1 MNSRIARLALL
12 VLAIAACVTLAAGAT
27 LALRDPARA
36 SDLRTMYEWCGRWL
50 VGGEGLYT
58 APDAVADYPPNAIV
72 MLSPLALLPW
82 AWLVPLW
89 TAFGLA
95 LAPAL
100 AYLVIR
106 CVSRGGRSVP
116 AVPLLLF
123 LCWTST
129 RTLLQF
135 SALSMTL
142 AFLSLRLVDSHRLAS
157 GVALG
162 LALFKPHIAGP
173 IALWVVV
180 TGRARVAIVAAAV
193 VLVGW
198 TAYDARIGA
207 NPHTT
212 LDGYRHVLGRLHAG
226 PDGLLG
232 RTGLRGWTRILTA
245 DPRAADAWWIAV
257 SALLLAGAW
266 WLARR
271 DPRRPLEAGG
281 LAVTSLFCSWSLLA
295 FYHNTN
301 NLIMMLPT
309 FVFVWFLDDRSA
321 RSVSEKCEHAPS
333 WVPIVLLQAALMF
346 DVPTR
351 LGPRM
356 SDEHWAKVAVDNVD
370 RLLVLASFAYVA
382 LCWHRLT
389 RSVRRVRLQPD
400 RGPLS
405 RRRSA

>member
-1 MNSRIARLALL
+1 MNPRVARLAFL
-12 VLAIAACVTLAAGAT
+12 VLTVAACVNLAAGAA
-27 LALRDPARA
+27 LALWDPARQ
-36 SDLRTMYEWCGRWL
+36 SDLRIMYDWCGRWL

-58 APDAVADYPPNAIV
+58 APDAGTDYPPNAIV
-72 MLSPLALLPW
+72 ILSPVALLPW
-82 AWLVPLW
+82 PWLVPLW

-95 LAPAL
+95 LAPVL
-100 AYLVIR
+100 AYLVVR
-106 CVSRGGRSVP
+106 CVSRGDLFVAAGP
-116 AVPLLLF
+116 MLLF

-157 GVALG
+157 GALLG

-193 VLVGW
+193 VLIGW
-198 TAYDARIGA
+198 TAYDARIGE
-207 NPHTT
+207 NPLAT
-212 LDGYRHVLGRLHAG
+212 LDGYRHVLGRLYAG
-226 PDGLLG
+226 ADGFLG
-232 RTGLRGWTRILTA
+232 RTGLRAWTRILTA

-257 SALLLAGAW
+257 SALLLAGVW
-266 WLARR
+266 WLAQR
-271 DPRRPLEAGG
+271 DLRRPLEAGG
-281 LAVTSLFCSWSLLA
+281 LATVSLLCLWSLLA

-301 NLIMMLPT
+301 NLIMMVPA
-309 FVFVWFLDDRSA
+309 FVFLWFLDDRPA
-321 RSVSEKCEHAPS
+321 LPRR
-333 WVPIVLLQAALMF
+333 WVPIVLLQAGLTF

-356 SDEHWAKVAVDNVD
+356 LHENWVKVAVDDFD

-382 LCWHRLT
+382 LRWYRLT
-389 RSVRRVRLQPD
+389 KIST
-400 RGPLS
+400 
-405 RRRSA
+405 

>member
-1 MNSRIARLALL
+1 MNPRLARLAFL
-12 VLAIAACVTLAAGAT
+12 VLAVAACVNLAAGAA

-36 SDLRTMYEWCGRWL
+36 ADLRTMYGWCGRWL
-50 VGGEGLYT
+50 AGDGLYT
-58 APDAVADYPPNAIV
+58 AADAGTDYPPNAIV
-72 MLSPLALLPW
+72 MLSPLAWLPW
-82 AWLVPLW
+82 PWLVPLW
-89 TAFGLA
+89 TALGLA
-95 LAPAL
+95 LAPVL

-106 CVSRGGRSVP
+106 GVSPGDRVVA
-116 AVPLLLF
+116 AVPMLLF

-135 SALSMTL
+135 TALSMAL
-142 AFLSLRLVDSHRLAS
+142 AFLSLRLADAHRLAS

-173 IALWVVV
+173 IALWVAV
-180 TGRARVAIVAAAV
+180 TGRARVAMVASAV

-198 TAYDARIGA
+198 MAYDLRIGE
-207 NPHTT
+207 NPLIT
-212 LDGYRHVLGRLHAG
+212 LDGYRHVLGRVHAG

-245 DPRAADAWWIAV
+245 DPRAADAWWIGG
-257 SALLLAGAW
+257 SALLLAGVW

-271 DPRRPLEAGG
+271 DPPRPLEAGRLAAPG
-281 LAVTSLFCSWSLLA
+281 LLCLWSLLA

-301 NLIMMLPT
+301 NLIMMLPA
-309 FVFVWFLDDRSA
+309 FVFAWFLDDRSSSP
-321 RSVSEKCEHAPS
+321 RS
-333 WVPIVLLQAALMF
+333 WIPIVLLQAALTF

-356 SDEHWAKVAVDNVD
+356 SDENWAKAAVDNFY

-382 LCWHRLT
+382 LRWYRLT
-389 RSVRRVRLQPD
+389 RPCVRSVRL
-400 RGPLS
+400 
-405 RRRSA
+405 